1 MEQSFKSFF
10 NQPNYMKSPITTCLL
25 QTIEN
30 HRTPM
35 KIKYSEINT
44 NK

>member
-1 MEQSFKSFF
+1 
-10 NQPNYMKSPITTCLL
+10 MKSPLTKSLL

-35 KIKYSEINT
+35 KIKQCEVNT

>member
-1 MEQSFKSFF
+1 
-10 NQPNYMKSPITTCLL
+10 MKSPLTICLL

-35 KIKYSEINT
+35 KIKYCEINT
-44 NK
+44 DKHKAITYMTAKN